1 MRENNDGKNN
11 DESLLLGF
19 LRDAVNS
26 DSSKNL
32 KRRRSIAGT
41 GSTYSIDVLKK
52 LPREALD
59 HQRFAGKT
67 TKAEPAAPKHD
78 TILYKA

>member
-1 MRENNDGKNN
+1 MQSTQIVKKLEATQIIAGREAIFN
-11 DESLLLGF
+11 
-19 LRDAVNS
+19 RR
-26 DSSKNL
+26 SKN
-32 KRRRSIAGT
+32 S
-41 GSTYSIDVLKK
+41 
-52 LPREALD
+52 PEALD